1 MIQQHSAFHRQRRLL
16 LLKRSPTTLPE
27 GATDLDVETSLPG
40 GHIVQ
45 VNLGFALTT
54 PIPPGEHD
62 ILYVY
67 RVMYKGAVLNYQPHF
82 PMGVESYR
90 VMVPVGLGWARSSDM
105 ENAPQATVGDRT
117 FEVLEAK
124 NILNGGRMNLDIT
137 DLPQPSLIERAQ
149 NIGESK
155 GFQRGIL
162 PALAGSVLAGLL
174 GYTLMRRR
182 TSSSNIGGS
191 CLLYTSPSPRD

>member
-1 MIQQHSAFHRQRRLL
+1 
-16 LLKRSPTTLPE
+16 
-27 GATDLDVETSLPG
+27 
-40 GHIVQ
+40 
-45 VNLGFALTT
+45 
-54 PIPPGEHD
+54 
-62 ILYVY
+62 
-67 RVMYKGAVLNYQPHF
+67 
-82 PMGVESYR
+82 
-90 VMVPVGLGWARSSDM
+90 MVPVGLGWARSSDM

-124 NILNGGRMNLDIT
+124 NILTGGRMNLNVI

-174 GYTLMRRR
+174 GYTLIRRR
-182 TSSSNIGGS
+182 TSSSNIGG
-191 CLLYTSPSPRD
+191 RDDNPHDELVIAIATLDELFAAGNITENEYRQKRDELVFKMRELG